1 MSEYA
6 ERFAEN
12 NIGMAEFCLRT
23 PSSLTPTTKVPFFL

>member
-12 NIGMAEFCLRT
+12 DFDMAEFCLRT
-23 PSSLTPTTKVPFFL
+23 LSSLTPTTKALLFS